1 MGACLSTDIIDG
13 AEQLST
19 EQEALDLAES
29 AEKENQEECE
39 RERLTLDHMERE
51 FLDAQKKKIAEDKRA
66 ATEKRLAEIE
76 IEKLHIDEEKAR
88 VTNDQAEMKRVAEAK
103 QKERNK
109 IAAEVK
115 LAEEAVLRRIQI
127 NRERPTTKHFIL
139 QKQAGSSAMPT
150 LFSRFQDRQFV
161 LFNGSLRIYEKPKIF
176 KNFDTNGNFEKNEI
190 IFPYGENLKG
200 MLCLSDYVVYI
211 DLATDDGGKSLCM
224 EATDILLHYEPADST
239 TKMSPRDILM
249 GKYN

>member
-88 VTNDQAEMKRVAEAK
+88 VTNDQAEMKRVAEA
-103 QKERNK
+103 
-109 IAAEVK
+109 
-115 LAEEAVLRRIQI
+115 
-127 NRERPTTKHFIL
+127 
-139 QKQAGSSAMPT
+139 
-150 LFSRFQDRQFV
+150 
-161 LFNGSLRIYEKPKIF
+161 
-176 KNFDTNGNFEKNEI
+176 
-190 IFPYGENLKG
+190 
-200 MLCLSDYVVYI
+200 
-211 DLATDDGGKSLCM
+211 
-224 EATDILLHYEPADST
+224 
-239 TKMSPRDILM
+239 
-249 GKYN
+249 